1 MYRGP
6 RLERSHLS
14 SLDCQA
20 AVTWVWPQRPSRAEN
35 WIDRCVL
42 WSKVKMIPIV
52 LVMTCSGGTAAFG
65 KHGLIPSR
73 VFLAPA
79 PTTASSTDFHHRGL
93 AKETDQIS

>member
-1 MYRGP
+1 MGLATAAITR
-6 RLERSHLS
+6 RE
-14 SLDCQA
+14 LDRQ
-20 AVTWVWPQRPSRAEN
+20 VRVMVEGQN
-35 WIDRCVL
+35 V
-42 WSKVKMIPIV
+42 PIV
-52 LVMTCSGGTAAFG
+52 PVMTCSGGTAAFG